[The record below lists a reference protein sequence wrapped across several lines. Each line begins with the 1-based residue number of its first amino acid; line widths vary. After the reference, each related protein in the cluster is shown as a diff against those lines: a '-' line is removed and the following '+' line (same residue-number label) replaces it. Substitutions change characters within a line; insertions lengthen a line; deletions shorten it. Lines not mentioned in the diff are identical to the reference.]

1 MPQELICEAFRN
13 LEVLRLYRRSSLL
26 ESKDFRRLIYQGLSR
41 RGATRP
47 DHLIKNRQGLLMREG
62 DGIGEL
68 LINIFERVNSK
79 YLHSTYSRKLNV
91 DNALFEEWQGII
103 TEVPPLL
110 FLSFS
115 MYKRNLLPNLV
126 SKIDLKN
133 YVEKHMH
140 GEIGHSILPSIRD
153 NRLDD
158 VINRNKLDDLHI
170 HLNGTTEIELLWR
183 TALERPHA
191 FSQAIRG
198 ADDKNIV
205 KELYGLEEL
214 DFTQNEL
221 LTRLRVA
228 KMLRAVLLDCAIN
241 NKEVN
246 QQTLADINSRAEF
259 ESASFSDKD
268 KDKDN
273 KVQFARIDS
282 DSNIEGFTHHID
294 SKLVTPLVNES
305 LLLIKLFSHLESAK
319 NENFAHL
326 FYYYLLIKCQLMRL
340 VVQQTQ
346 FYGFDQFQKIT
357 VNEIRSDVE
366 SDYEARFS
374 QVANDCAEDI
384 DRLEG
389 RFAPSKKLAAN
400 KARLSSILQGYSR
413 YRTSMSDKEKDKT
426 NSKSLVELLK
436 TDKNYTGKLKLSLVA
451 HFIKQPD
458 KRANKI
464 ATMSEDEVKQHNLG
478 WCCRHYQLR
487 NEVEKTRRALMALQL
502 RYSDLS
508 EYLTGFDA
516 AANELDA
523 GPEVFAPVFRR
534 LRQDGYHNFTYHA
547 GEDYVH
553 LLSGIRTV
561 DEALRF
567 LDLNHGNRIGH
578 GTAVGIDPAL
588 WRNRLGKRVV
598 MKQGERLD
606 DLVFAYH
613 ILKKADCSGKVL
625 NLLQSGIRTLTN
637 KIYCV
642 EPKLDNTEQ
651 PKQLFSFEYITPE
664 DLHES
669 WKLRYLDPILVFD
682 LKSKCQHSIRTEIVA
697 EIEIIKELKRS
708 KPRAF
713 NLLERYHGIHD
724 VNFIRKYN
732 KLIEVD
738 IDTCPIEQV
747 IDKNVLRILQKSVLR
762 KISKKQMAIESLPT
776 SNLRISFYEN
786 YSEHHIFNWLG
797 VGDEEG
803 MEVPVVL
810 GSDDPGI
817 FSTNLR
823 NEYAHVLIE
832 LDKRLAPMEA
842 IAKLEQIV
850 KNGKIWRFD
859 N

>member
-1 MPQELICEAFRN
+1 MAQELVCETFRN
-13 LEVLRLYRRSSLL
+13 LEILRQYRRGTFLHVN
-26 ESKDFRRLIYQGLSR
+26 DFNRLIYQGVNR
-41 RGATRP
+41 RRQDRP
-47 DHLIKNRQGLLMREG
+47 DHLIKNRQMLLMREG
-62 DGIGEL
+62 NSIGTF
-68 LINIFERVNSK
+68 LINALELVNNK
-79 YLHSTYSRKLNV
+79 YLHSNYSKKMNV
-91 DNALFEEWQGII
+91 DKALFEEWQSII
-103 TEVPPLL
+103 TEIPPIF
-110 FLSFS
+110 FLSLSLFKLHGAPKS
-115 MYKRNLLPNLV
+115 LGKL
-126 SKIDLKN
+126 DLKE
-133 YVEKHMH
+133 YVEKYMQ
-140 GEIGHSILPSIRD
+140 GQIGHNILPSIND

-183 TALERPHA
+183 TALQRPHA
-191 FSQAIRG
+191 FSKAIRG
-198 ADDKNIV
+198 ADDKALV

-214 DFTQNEL
+214 DFSQGEL
-221 LTRLRVA
+221 LIRLRIA
-228 KMLRAVLLDCAIN
+228 SMLRAVLLDCALN
-241 NKEVN
+241 DKEVN
-246 QQTLADINSRAEF
+246 LDILLDINTRAEF
-259 ESASFSDKD
+259 ENSSFTNNGKDSAKH
-268 KDKDN
+268 
-273 KVQFARIDS
+273 FAQIS
-282 DSNIEGFTHHID
+282 SLSNIEDFTHHID
-294 SKLVTPLVNES
+294 STLMSPLINES
-305 LLLIKLFSHLESAK
+305 LFLIQLFSHLESTK
-319 NENFAHL
+319 SENFGHF

-346 FYGFDQFQKIT
+346 YYGFEQFQKIT
-357 VNEIRSDVE
+357 VNEIRTDVE
-366 SDYEARFS
+366 RDYEARFS
-374 QVANDCAEDI
+374 QLANDKSEDLE
-384 DRLEG
+384 RLEG
-389 RFAPSKKLAAN
+389 RFAPGKNILDN
-400 KARLSSILQGYSR
+400 KARLVSILQGYAR
-413 YRTSMSDKEKDKT
+413 YRSGMSNKKQDKT
-426 NSKSLVELLK
+426 NSKSLIELLK
-436 TDKNYTGKLKLSLVA
+436 SDTNYAGKLKLSLVA

-458 KRANKI
+458 KRANNI
-464 ATMSEDEVKQHNLG
+464 ALMSADEVKMHNLG

-487 NEVEKTRRALMALQL
+487 NEVEKTRRVLKAMQS
-502 RYSDLS
+502 RYSELGN
-508 EYLTGFDA
+508 YLKGFDA

-534 LRQDGYHNFTYHA
+534 LRKDGHHNFTYHA

-561 DEALRF
+561 DEAVRF

-578 GTAVGIDPAL
+578 GTAVGIDPEL
-588 WRNRLGKRVV
+588 WRNRIGKRVV

-625 NLLQSGIRTLTN
+625 NLLQSGIRQLTN

-642 EPKLDNTEQ
+642 EPLFDEAYTAK
-651 PKQLFSFEYITPE
+651 PLFSFEYITPE
-664 DLHES
+664 DLHEA

-682 LKSKCQHSIRTEIVA
+682 LKSKCQHTIRDEIIA
-697 EIEIIKELKRS
+697 EIKNITELKHK

-732 KLIEVD
+732 ELVEID
-738 IDTCPIEQV
+738 SDTCPIEQLF
-747 IDKNVLRILQKSVLR
+747 DKNILRILQKSVIR
-762 KISKKQMAIESLPT
+762 KIVKNQMAIESLPT
-776 SNLRISFYEN
+776 SNLRISFYEK

-797 VGDEEG
+797 VGDEDG

-842 IAKLEQIV
+842 IARLEQIV

>member
-1 MPQELICEAFRN
+1 MPQETIRESFRN
-13 LEVLRLYRRSSLL
+13 LEMLHRYRCGVIPSMNDL
-26 ESKDFRRLIYQGLSR
+26 EQYLYQGMSR
-41 RGATRP
+41 RTSTRP
-47 DHLIKNRQGLLMREG
+47 DHLIKNRQDYLLNRE
-62 DGIGEL
+62 DKMSKHLTGIL
-68 LINIFERVNSK
+68 HKVHSK
-79 YLHSTYSRKLNV
+79 YLNSNYSSKVHV
-91 DNALFEEWQGII
+91 DKAVFSEWQGII
-103 TEVPPLL
+103 TEIPPLVL
-110 FLSFS
+110 LSFS
-115 MYKRNLLPNLV
+115 LFKQYGSPDLQSRNSL
-126 SKIDLKN
+126 KI
-133 YVEKHMH
+133 YVEKHMQ
-140 GEIGHSILPSIRD
+140 GQIGHSVLPSIID

-170 HLNGTTEIELLWR
+170 HLNGTTEVELLWR

-191 FSQAIRG
+191 FSKAIKP
-198 ADDKNIV
+198 AHDNTLV
-205 KELYGLEEL
+205 KQLYGLEEL

-221 LTRLRVA
+221 LTRLRAA

-246 QQTLADINSRAEF
+246 QQTLADINRRAAF
-259 ESASFSDKD
+259 ESASFSNKD
-268 KDKDN
+268 KE
-273 KVQFARIDS
+273 VQFARIDS
-282 DSNIEGFTHHID
+282 DSSIDYFTSHID
-294 SKLVTPLVNES
+294 SSLMTPLIKES
-305 LLLIKLFSHLESAK
+305 LLLMQLFYHLENSGS
-319 NENFAHL
+319 ENFAHL

-340 VVQQTQ
+340 VVQQTH

-366 SDYEARFS
+366 RDYEARFF
-374 QVANDCAEDI
+374 QVANDGDQDI

-389 RFAPSKKLAAN
+389 RFAPSKKLEAN
-400 KARLSSILQGYSR
+400 KARIASILQGYSR
-413 YRTSMSDKEKDKT
+413 YRTSMSDREKEKT

-436 TDKNYTGKLKLSLVA
+436 ADKNYTGRLKLSLVA

-464 ATMSEDEVKQHNLG
+464 ATMGEGEAKKHNLG

-487 NEVEKTRRALMALQL
+487 NEVEKTRRVLKTMQS
-502 RYSDLS
+502 RYSELGN
-508 EYLTGFDA
+508 YLKGFDA

-534 LRQDGYHNFTYHA
+534 LRKEGHHNFTYHA

-561 DEALRF
+561 DEAVRF

-578 GTAVGIDPAL
+578 GTAVGIDPEL
-588 WRNRLGKRVV
+588 WRNRIGKRVV

-613 ILKKADCSGKVL
+613 ILKEADCTGKVL
-625 NLLQSGIRTLTN
+625 NLLQSGIRQLTN
-637 KIYCV
+637 KIYFV
-642 EPKLDNTEQ
+642 EPLFDEADT
-651 PKQLFSFEYITPE
+651 PKPLFSFEYITPE
-664 DLHES
+664 DLHEA

-682 LKSKCQHSIRTEIVA
+682 LKSKCQHTIRDEIIA
-697 EIEIIKELKRS
+697 EIKHITELKHK

-732 KLIEVD
+732 ELVEID
-738 IDTCPIEQV
+738 SDTCPIEQLF
-747 IDKNVLRILQKSVLR
+747 DKNILRILQKSVLR
-762 KISKKQMAIESLPT
+762 KIAKNQMAIESLPT
-776 SNLRISFYEN
+776 SNLRISFYET

-797 VGDEEG
+797 VGDEDG

>member
-1 MPQELICEAFRN
+1 MRGEDGVREFLI
-13 LEVLRLYRRSSLL
+13 SSFDRV
-26 ESKDFRRLIYQGLSR
+26 K
-41 RGATRP
+41 TR
-47 DHLIKNRQGLLMREG
+47 
-62 DGIGEL
+62 
-68 LINIFERVNSK
+68 
-79 YLHSTYSRKLNV
+79 YLHCGYAKELYVSSG
-91 DNALFEEWQGII
+91 LFEEWQTII

-110 FLSFS
+110 FLSYS
-115 MYKRNLLPNLV
+115 LLKQHGCPNFIGKLE
-126 SKIDLKN
+126 LKN
-133 YVEKHMH
+133 YVEKHMK
-140 GEIGHSILPSIRD
+140 GQIGHSILPSIID

-158 VINRNKLDDLHI
+158 VISRNKLDDLHI

-191 FSQAIRG
+191 FSNAIKP
-198 ADDKNIV
+198 AHDNTLV

-221 LTRLRVA
+221 LVRLRVA
-228 KMLRAVLLDCAIN
+228 KMLRSVLLDCAVN
-241 NKEVN
+241 DKEVN
-246 QQTLADINSRAEF
+246 QQTLKDINQRAEF
-259 ESASFSDKD
+259 DRLYSPFNKGEEDRFAQI
-268 KDKDN
+268 DN
-273 KVQFARIDS
+273 DCSIDV
-282 DSNIEGFTHHID
+282 FTNHMG
-294 SKLVTPLVNES
+294 SKLITPLVKES
-305 LLLIKLFSHLESAK
+305 LLLIKLFSHLEKSK
-319 NENFAHL
+319 SENFAQL

-366 SDYEARFS
+366 RDYEARFS
-374 QVANDCAEDI
+374 QVANDNAQSIE
-384 DRLEG
+384 RLEG
-389 RFAPSKKLAAN
+389 RFAPNKKLVAN
-400 KARLSSILQGYSR
+400 KERLISILQGYSR
-413 YRTSMSDKEKDKT
+413 YKAGFSDKDNTSGK
-426 NSKSLVELLK
+426 NIVELLK
-436 TDKNYTGKLKLSLVA
+436 ADKNYKGRLQLSLIA
-451 HFIKQPD
+451 HFIKQQD
-458 KRANKI
+458 KRAAKLSS
-464 ATMSEDEVKQHNLG
+464 MKEDEVGLHNLG

-487 NEVEKTRRALMALQL
+487 NDVEKTRRALMALHQ
-502 RYSDLS
+502 RYTDLP
-508 EYLTGFDA
+508 EYLKGFDA

-523 GPEVFAPVFRR
+523 GADVFAPVFRR
-534 LRQDGYHNFTYHA
+534 LRNDGYHNFTFHA

-578 GTAVGIDPAL
+578 GTAVGIDPEL
-588 WRNRLGKRVV
+588 WRDRIGKRVV

-625 NLLQSGIRTLTN
+625 NLLESGIRELTN

-642 EPKLDNTEQ
+642 APALEQ
-651 PKQLFSFEYITPE
+651 KAAPTQLFSFEYITPE
-664 DLHES
+664 DLHEA
-669 WKLRYLDPILVFD
+669 WKLRYLDPILAFD
-682 LKSKCQHSIRTEIVA
+682 LKSKCSHTIRSEIID
-697 EIEIIKELKRS
+697 EILKIKELRAV

-713 NLLERYHGIHD
+713 KLFERYHGIHD

-732 KLIEVD
+732 ELVEVD
-738 IDTCPIEQV
+738 IDTCPVEQV
-747 IDKNVLRILQKSVLR
+747 FTKDILRILQKSILQ

-776 SNLRISFYEN
+776 SNLRISFYES

-832 LDKRLAPMEA
+832 LDKRLPPMEA

-850 KNGKIWRFD
+850 KNGKIWRFE
-859 N
+859 NQF